1 MENLRIGI
9 VGNIGVGKSTLVEA
23 ASSPPLDRI
32 LLSLLPEEKH
42 QKIHAFPEEFNP
54 EVLAEFYKDPVK
66 HAFMA
71 QLEFLNGRL
80 RREENIDNCS
90 GIILED
96 RTLAEDY
103 HIFGQAQRVLNNM
116 TLPQFLAYQGTYG
129 LMTAKVKEPDLV
141 VYLRASV
148 PALLQRIAQRGR
160 ESEKSI
166 PPEYLET
173 LNGLYEEFVF
183 THLRCPA
190 LIIDANEDRP
200 LEEYLR
206 DTLHK
211 VAEKIRSL
219 DLRITT
225 PGLSDWVRLPETR
238 AALKAVEAE
247 KKLEDYLSRHQK
259 LIAIAGNVGL
269 GKSTLAAMMEH
280 SLRLGAS
287 YENPEENLLLEK
299 FLSDKPKY
307 CYDLQKHF
315 LQIRAGQQKKGRKSG
330 RSHVLD
336 RSLPEDLLIFCRQF
350 LLDGH
355 LTKSQYDLLDIEF
368 RRANREL
375 PQADLIVLL
384 QGTPELA
391 WQRIQQRGREME
403 IQGGWKKSE
412 IEQLGHL
419 YRTYSRDVRDFGFH
433 CGPVLEINVNKLDLT
448 NRIHGGYIFEQIYQA
463 LQ

>member
-23 ASSPPLDRI
+23 ASTPPLNQI
-32 LLSLLPEEKH
+32 LLSLLPEENH
-42 QKIHAFPEEFNP
+42 HKIHAFPEEFNP

-80 RREENIDNCS
+80 RREEKIDNCS

-103 HIFGQAQRVLNNM
+103 HIFGQAQKILGHM
-116 TLPQFLAYQGTYG
+116 TTPQFLAYHGTYK

-141 VYLRASV
+141 IYLRANVST
-148 PALLQRIAQRGR
+148 LLQRIAQRGR
-160 ESEKSI
+160 DSEKSI
-166 PPEYLET
+166 PPEYLQT

-190 LIIDANEDRP
+190 LVIDANEDSP
-200 LEEYLR
+200 LDEYLEK
-206 DTLHK
+206 TISK
-211 VAEKIRSL
+211 VGEKIRSL
-219 DLRITT
+219 DLRVTT
-225 PGLSDWVRLPETR
+225 PGLSEWVRLSETK
-238 AALKAVEAE
+238 AALKAIEAE
-247 KKLEDYLSRHQK
+247 KRLEDYLHQNQK

-269 GKSTLAAMMEH
+269 GKSTLAGIMQR
-280 SLRLGAS
+280 SLRMSAL
-287 YENPEENLLLEK
+287 YENPEENPLLEL
-299 FLSDKPKY
+299 FLGNKTKY

-315 LQIRAGQQKKGRKSG
+315 LKMRAEQQKTGKDSG

-355 LTKSQYDLLDIEF
+355 LTKDQYDLLNIEF
-368 RRANREL
+368 RRANMEL
-375 PQADLIVLL
+375 PQADLIVMLN
-384 QGTPELA
+384 GTPELA

-419 YRTYSRDVRDFGFH
+419 YRTYARDVRDFGFH
-433 CGPVLEINVNKLDLT
+433 HGPVLEINVNKLDLT

-463 LQ
+463 LR